1 MECEACE
8 MAAFE
13 LRADYADLDL
23 DGRHWSELFGG
34 WRGASALGGY
44 VCFNAGTFVV
54 VRHVFAA
61 IAFVAWVLQLVY
73 RYEESA
79 SVGYYMT
86 ELQHW
91 TVLFTF
97 VYLALAAFLSTVAV
111 RGQGGLARRTPGM
124 VLLCVA
130 LYGAVLPLSF
140 VNLLAYWMVILTT
153 YPAIHFSTYVATI
166 APASLM
172 LLDLWINR
180 QPYYAGFH
188 ALIGTATCW
197 AYVGFTA
204 IYWAAGGRDRA
215 GHKYIY
221 PQLDWSA
228 YSSGKTVLLIILL
241 VFPLFNVFYW
251 FLIWA
256 RRRVLVA
263 LKPPGLS
270 V

>member
-54 VRHVFAA
+54 VRHLFAA

-97 VYLALAAFLSTVAV
+97 VYLALAAFLTTVAITYSPSPF
-111 RGQGGLARRTPGM
+111 RSTRTLLPSSSPDASDSLINGTHTSSLAP
-124 VLLCVA
+124 
-130 LYGAVLPLSF
+130 
-140 VNLLAYWMVILTT
+140 
-153 YPAIHFSTYVATI
+153 
-166 APASLM
+166 
-172 LLDLWINR
+172 
-180 QPYYAGFH
+180 
-188 ALIGTATCW
+188 
-197 AYVGFTA
+197 
-204 IYWAAGGRDRA
+204 
-215 GHKYIY
+215 
-221 PQLDWSA
+221 
-228 YSSGKTVLLIILL
+228 
-241 VFPLFNVFYW
+241 
-251 FLIWA
+251 
-256 RRRVLVA
+256 
-263 LKPPGLS
+263 
-270 V
+270 